1 MDRLWAPWR
10 MTYIDGIGDDGAQG
24 GCFLCAAR
32 DATDNRKGL
41 VFLRR
46 PHAFA
51 VLNRFP
57 YNNGHTLIVP
67 AAHKG
72 HLDDLADAE
81 LLALMALTRDVI
93 KVFRA
98 FLRPDGFNVGFN
110 FGRTAGAGLPEH
122 LHLHIVPRW
131 NGDTNF
137 MPVLAD
143 TKVIPQS
150 LEDLYDRL
158 CAAIAAGGASTQ
170 TTSPRR
176 TPRTQ
181 RKKKKA

>member
-1 MDRLWAPWR
+1 MERLWAPWR
-10 MTYIDGIGDDGAQG
+10 MTYINGIGNSG

-32 DATDNRKGL
+32 DSKDDRGAM

-57 YNNGHTLIVP
+57 YNNGHTLVVP
-67 AAHKG
+67 EPHVGSLA
-72 HLDDLADAE
+72 DLGDAE
-81 LLALMALTRDVI
+81 LLALMTLSRDVMAVLDRLL
-93 KVFRA
+93 K
-98 FLRPDGFNVGFN
+98 PDGYNVGFN

-137 MPVLAD
+137 MPVLGE
-143 TKVIPQS
+143 TKVIPQA
-150 LEDLYDRL
+150 LEDVYDR
-158 CAAIAAGGASTQ
+158 IAKAVAGPPAGPEGTA
-170 TTSPRR
+170 
-176 TPRTQ
+176 
-181 RKKKKA
+181 

>member
-10 MTYIDGIGDDGAQG
+10 MTYIDGMNDDGSHKG

-32 DATDNRKGL
+32 DSKDERLAL
-41 VFLRR
+41 VLVRR
-46 PHAFA
+46 EQAFA

-72 HLDDLADAE
+72 GLDDLEDAE
-81 LLALMALTRDVI
+81 MLALLALTRDVMAAL
-93 KVFRA
+93 KRLA
-98 FLRPDGFNVGFN
+98 RPDGFNVGLN
-110 FGRTAGAGLPEH
+110 VGRVAGAGLPDH
-122 LHLHIVPRW
+122 LHLHVVPRW
-131 NGDTNF
+131 SGDTNF
-137 MPVLAD
+137 MPVLGE

-158 CAAIAAGGASTQ
+158 RAALAAAG
-170 TTSPRR
+170 P
-176 TPRTQ
+176 
-181 RKKKKA
+181 KA

>member
-1 MDRLWAPWR
+1 MERLWAPWR
-10 MTYIDGIGDDGAQG
+10 MTYIDGINDDGTQN

-32 DATDNRKGL
+32 DSKDDRRSL

-46 PHAFA
+46 PAAFA

-72 HLDDLADAE
+72 DLEQLADDE
-81 LLALMALTRDVI
+81 MLAILKTAGEVTA
-93 KVFRA
+93 VFRQ
-98 FLRPDGFNVGFN
+98 FLRPDGFNIGFN
-110 FGRTAGAGLPEH
+110 FGRTAGAGLPDH

-143 TKVIPQS
+143 TKVIPQA

-158 CAAIAAGGASTQ
+158 RDAFDA
-170 TTSPRR
+170 
-176 TPRTQ
+176 
-181 RKKKKA
+181 KK

>member
-10 MTYIDGIGDDGAQG
+10 MQYIDGIDNGPKSN
-24 GCFLCAAR
+24 CFLCDAR
-32 DATDNRKGL
+32 DATDERKAL
-41 VFLRR
+41 VFWRQ

-67 AAHKG
+67 TAHKG
-72 HLDDLADAE
+72 RLEDLRDEE
-81 LLALMALTRDVI
+81 LLALMTLTRDVMAL
-93 KVFRA
+93 FRG
-98 FLRPDGFNVGFN
+98 LVRPDGFNVGFN

-137 MPVLAD
+137 MPVLSD
-143 TKVIPQS
+143 TRVISEHLRATYGKLKEALAVKEKSAPIFTDNY
-150 LEDLYDRL
+150 LREHLYL
-158 CAAIAAGGASTQ
+158 
-170 TTSPRR
+170 
-176 TPRTQ
+176 
-181 RKKKKA
+181 

>member
-1 MDRLWAPWR
+1 MDTLWAPWR
-10 MTYIDGIGDDGAQG
+10 MKYIDGIGNDGSHS

-32 DATDNRKGL
+32 DAKDDREAL

-46 PHAFA
+46 PLAFA

-72 HLDDLADAE
+72 DLADLAEGE
-81 LLALMALTRDVI
+81 LLALMTLTRDVI
-93 KVFRA
+93 GMFRR
-98 FLRPDGFNVGFN
+98 LVRPDGFNVGFN
-110 FGRTAGAGLPEH
+110 FGRPAGAGLPEH
-122 LHLHIVPRW
+122 LHLHVVPRW

-143 TKVIPQS
+143 TKVIPQA
-150 LEDLYDRL
+150 LEDLYERL
-158 CAAIAAGGASTQ
+158 AKTVAGAAE
-170 TTSPRR
+170 SPRQD
-176 TPRTQ
+176 TP
-181 RKKKKA
+181 

>member
-1 MDRLWAPWR
+1 MERLWAPWR
-10 MTYIDGIGDDGAQG
+10 MTYIDGMGDDGSHKG

-32 DATDNRKGL
+32 DATDDRKAL

-46 PHAFA
+46 PDAFA

-72 HLDDLADAE
+72 SLTALSDAE
-81 LLALMALTRDVI
+81 MLALMTLTRDVMEL
-93 KVFRA
+93 FTR
-98 FLRPDGFNVGFN
+98 LMRPDGFNVGFN
-110 FGRTAGAGLPEH
+110 FGRAAGAGLPEH

-131 NGDTNF
+131 NGDTNY

-143 TKVIPQS
+143 TKVIPQA
-150 LEDLYDRL
+150 LEDLFDRL
-158 CAAIAAGGASTQ
+158 RAAVENPAGDPQ
-170 TTSPRR
+170 P
-176 TPRTQ
+176 
-181 RKKKKA
+181 

>member
-1 MDRLWAPWR
+1 MA
-10 MTYIDGIGDDGAQG
+10 YIDGINDDGTQN

-32 DATDNRKGL
+32 DAKDDRKAL

-67 AAHKG
+67 ASHKG
-72 HLDDLADAE
+72 NLEDLSDE
-81 LLALMALTRDVI
+81 EMLAIMKTAGEVVA
-93 KVFRA
+93 VFRR
-98 FLRPDGFNVGFN
+98 FLRPDGFNIGFN

-158 CAAIAAGGASTQ
+158 CAAM
-170 TTSPRR
+170 TSSPGRQVR
-176 TPRTQ
+176 DT
-181 RKKKKA
+181 